1 MEDKIIKELAK
12 QIEKEKEEKI
22 INNKNLFI
30 NENLTKEEI
39 NEIYSSEKISNENNI
54 DTYSIINNIPENKIK
69 ELSLKKRKVIKLYN
83 EKIGEFLFKS
93 NNFSEKENF
102 LYKNSYISN
111 LLKDS
116 EIINL
121 INYNNKFDIHD
132 EKNFYPLFYKYCNN
146 YRDIQFCCNNLEI
159 RENLMKIYL
168 FHIINH
174 VLKRKEEIE
183 INDNIEKI
191 INENNNKTNSEKLEK
206 ILFRSHEEEFIENY
220 YKKNNKYFNNNLP
233 INNNFFI
240 FNKIIKKKYSF
251 NDLDEINIKDQGFTS
266 PKILILVPYKKH
278 ARIIIEEIISIFKGD
293 LNGISNKKKF
303 KDEYSEF
310 ESLDD
315 CFRMGISF
323 NYFDNKINLYSPF
336 NESDIIFVLLWD

>member
-54 DTYSIINNIPENKIK
+54 DTYSIINNISENKIK
-69 ELSLKKRKVIKLYN
+69 ELSLKKRKIIKLYN

-168 FHIINH
+168 FHIIHH
-174 VLKRKEEIE
+174 V
-183 INDNIEKI
+183 
-191 INENNNKTNSEKLEK
+191 
-206 ILFRSHEEEFIENY
+206 
-220 YKKNNKYFNNNLP
+220 
-233 INNNFFI
+233 
-240 FNKIIKKKYSF
+240 
-251 NDLDEINIKDQGFTS
+251 
-266 PKILILVPYKKH
+266 
-278 ARIIIEEIISIFKGD
+278 
-293 LNGISNKKKF
+293 
-303 KDEYSEF
+303 
-310 ESLDD
+310 
-315 CFRMGISF
+315 
-323 NYFDNKINLYSPF
+323 
-336 NESDIIFVLLWD
+336 